1 MILVNSTDL
10 KFWADR
16 RQACSE
22 LPRLIRRLI
31 SATASD
37 IQKSSFAA
45 DEGIQLGGWDGIVVN
60 ANAANMFVPANVS
73 VWEMG
78 VNKDVKT
85 KADDDYQKRSKNAL
99 GLTPADTTFV
109 FVTLRR
115 WGGKEKWIQARN
127 AEGTWR
133 EVRAYDAEDLAQWL
147 EEAPAVHL
155 WFSVLLGKHPQ
166 SALSL
171 DDFWK
176 DWAEATK
183 PPLKASLVIGGR
195 EAARDRIL
203 TWFRG
208 TPNVLTM
215 QGDSSEEVVAFLS
228 AVAQTLSPEEKVAIL
243 SRAVVVE
250 DIAAW
255 RSLILSSNPLF
266 LIARFDQPEII
277 NRAIQNGHHVF
288 IPLGRVGATGAF
300 PLPRLIR
307 DAAKQALEEMG
318 YSGERAEDLA
328 TLARRSL
335 SALRRKLAI
344 ARGVQVPAWAQP
356 NEARNL
362 IAPLLAGT
370 WEDSSEGDRSALSD
384 LAGIPYQQF
393 QPHAVSSVNA
403 PDPPLLRVGDVW
415 MIAAREDAWRLIAR
429 YLTADDLE
437 RFEEV
442 ALEVLSELDPAFEL
456 PPEMRFAAS
465 IYGKTLSRSGL
476 LREGIAE
483 TLAMMASLSP
493 EVSFAASK
501 TGEEV
506 ARKIVGRLL
515 ETARGNADLWA
526 SLAYLLPL
534 LAEAAPKVVLDAV
547 EAGLAGEN
555 PVLVNLFQDQT
566 VNVAWSSS
574 SPHTGLLWA
583 LETLAWNPD
592 YLGKAALCLAH
603 LARLDPG
610 GRLVNRPALC
620 LRNIFICWHPNTT
633 APLQSRLA
641 VLDTIGKR
649 EPEIA
654 WHLLMAL
661 LPNHHSAVSPT
672 HGTKWRD
679 WVPDPRIEVTCQE
692 YIDATNTILERLLSK
707 AGANVERWCSL
718 IVSISNLM
726 SEQQEV
732 LLQCLEDLDLQC
744 FTASE
749 QSQLQSCL
757 RKEILDHRDFPDAQW
772 AMPTSRVDR
781 LQKIYDRL
789 ESADCVT
796 RYVWLF
802 KHGVELPRMRH
813 ISWEEREEIVWR
825 HRTEAL
831 REILNTHDW
840 SGVLRLAE
848 QVKQPDIVG
857 STLARSNLL
866 SIDLNLFLHQN
877 LASLEQWRNQM
888 ARGFVSVCAF
898 RDGERW
904 IADCLTAALNS
915 WTAQQ
920 YGEFFLCLAFNSTL
934 LKHLDAAGE
943 ETQRYFWSRVQQANL
958 LEVVDTDLALDFLLK
973 FDRPHVAVNAIEW
986 ALSHN
991 PNSIAPER
999 IAEVLE
1005 AAILT
1010 APEPGFDVSGFAYN
1024 SAELLNR
1031 LEAMNLSPDRLAKLE
1046 WLYFRIHEHYR
1057 RPHIL
1062 HKEMSCNPEFFIE
1075 LLQCI
1080 YPPQNELQP
1089 EESENKIALARLA
1102 GKFLKS
1108 WKQMPGQQK
1117 DGTVDVE
1124 ALRGWVLRVRELAAA
1139 CDRSEFADIH
1149 IGHALAFSPIDSD
1162 GTWPHQN
1169 VRDLIEELANSDIEN
1184 AWQTQILDN
1193 RGVTRRSITAGG
1205 EPERI
1210 LAERYESYAKQMYD
1224 MWPRTAG
1231 VMHTLAE
1238 NYRHQ
1243 ALHQDQRAEL
1253 TQDFGR

>member
-10 KFWADR
+10 TVWADR
-16 RQACSE
+16 LEARSQ

-31 SATASD
+31 YATASD
-37 IQKSSFAA
+37 IQQASFAA
-45 DEGIQLGGWDGIVVN
+45 DEGIQQGGWDGIVVN

-78 VNKDVKT
+78 VGGDPKS
-85 KADDDYQKRSKNAL
+85 KADDDYQKRSKDPL

-115 WGGKEKWIQARN
+115 WNRKQTWIQARN
-127 AEGTWR
+127 AEGIWR

-155 WFSVLLGKHPQ
+155 WFSVLLEKHPQ

-171 DDFWK
+171 DYFWK
-176 DWAEATK
+176 DWAGATE

-195 EAARDRIL
+195 EAARDCIL

-208 TPNVLTM
+208 TPSVLTM

-243 SRAVVVE
+243 SRAVVVD

-266 LIARFDQPEII
+266 LIARFDQPEIS
-277 NRAIQNGHHVF
+277 RAIQNRHHVF
-288 IPLGRVGATGAF
+288 VPLGPVGATGAF

-307 DAAKQALEEMG
+307 DAAKQGLDEMG
-318 YSGERAEDLA
+318 LSGKRAEDLA

-335 SALRRKLAI
+335 SALRRQLAI
-344 ARGVQVPAWAQP
+344 ARGVQFPAWAQP

-370 WEDSSEGDRSALSD
+370 WKDSSEGDRSALSD
-384 LAGIPYQQF
+384 LAGIPYEQF
-393 QPHAVSSVNA
+393 QHHAVSSVNA

-429 YLTADDLE
+429 YLTPDDLE

-442 ALEVLSELDPAFEL
+442 ALKVLSELDPAFEL
-456 PPEMRFAAS
+456 PPEKRFAAS
-465 IYGKTLSRSGL
+465 IYGKTLTRSGL

-506 ARKIVGRLL
+506 ARKIVWRLL

-566 VNVAWSSS
+566 VNVAWSTS

-583 LETLAWNPD
+583 LETLAWNPN

-610 GRLVNRPALC
+610 GQLVNRPALC
-620 LRNIFICWHPNTT
+620 LRDIFICWHPNTT

-661 LPNHHSAVSPT
+661 LPNHHSAVSHT

-679 WVPDPRIEVTCQE
+679 WVPDPRIEVTRQE
-692 YIDATNTILERLLSK
+692 YIDATNTILESLLSK

-732 LLQCLEDLDLQC
+732 LLQRLEDLDLQC

-757 RKEILDHRDFPDAQW
+757 RKEILPHRDFPDAQW
-772 AMPTSRVDR
+772 AMPTSRVER
-781 LQKIYDRL
+781 LQKICDRL
-789 ESADCVT
+789 EPADCVT

-802 KHGVELPRMRH
+802 KHGVELAGMRH

-866 SIDLNLFLHQN
+866 SIDLNVFLHQN

-888 ARGFVSVCAF
+888 ARGFVSVCAS
-898 RDGERW
+898 REGERW

-915 WTAQQ
+915 WTAEQ

-943 ETQRYFWSRVQQANL
+943 ETQRYFGSRVQHVNL
-958 LEVVDTDLALDFLLK
+958 LEVVDTDLALAFLLK

-986 ALSHN
+986 ALTQN
-991 PNSIAPER
+991 PNSIAPDR
-999 IAEVLE
+999 IADVLE
-1005 AAILT
+1005 SAILT
-1010 APEPGFDVSGFAYN
+1010 APEPGFNVSGFAYK

-1031 LEAMNLSPDRLAKLE
+1031 LEAMNLSRDRLAKLE
-1046 WLYFRIHEHYR
+1046 WLYFQIHEEDCR
-1057 RPHIL
+1057 PPHIL

-1080 YPPQNELQP
+1080 YPPKNELHP

-1102 GKFLKS
+1102 WELLKS

-1184 AWQTQILDN
+1184 AWQTQIFDN
-1193 RGVTRRSITAGG
+1193 RGLTYRSMTAGG

>member
-10 KFWADR
+10 TFWADR
-16 RQACSE
+16 LEARSQ

-31 SATASD
+31 YATASD
-37 IQKSSFAA
+37 IQQSSFAA
-45 DEGIQLGGWDGIVVN
+45 DEGIQLSGWDGIVN
-60 ANAANMFVPANVS
+60 ANVANMFVPANVS

-78 VNKDVKT
+78 VNKDPKS
-85 KADDDYQKRSKNAL
+85 KADDDYQKRSQNPL

-115 WGGKEKWIQARN
+115 WNGKETWIQARN
-127 AEGTWR
+127 AEGIWR

-147 EEAPAVHL
+147 EEASAVHL
-155 WFSVLLGKHPQ
+155 WLSVLLGKHPH

-171 DDFWK
+171 DDFWI
-176 DWAEATK
+176 DWAGATK
-183 PPLKASLVIGGR
+183 PPLSPNLVIGGR
-195 EAARDRIL
+195 EPARDRIL

-208 TPNVLTM
+208 TPSVLTM
-215 QGDSSEEVVAFLS
+215 QGDSPEEAVAFLS
-228 AVAQTLSPEEKVAIL
+228 AVAQTLSSEEKVVIL
-243 SRAVVVE
+243 SRAVVVD

-255 RSLILSSNPLF
+255 RGLILSSAPLF

-277 NRAIQNGHHVF
+277 GRAIQKGHHVF
-288 IPLGRVGATGAF
+288 VPLGRVGATGAF

-307 DAAKQALEEMG
+307 DAAKQALDEMG
-318 YSGERAEDLA
+318 QSGERAEDLA

-344 ARGVQVPAWAQP
+344 APGVQVPAWAQP

-362 IAPLLAGT
+362 IAPLLAGA
-370 WEDSSEGDRSALSD
+370 WKDSSKGDRSALSD
-384 LAGIPYQQF
+384 LAGIPYEQF
-393 QPHAVSSVNA
+393 QHHAVSSVNA

-442 ALEVLSELDPAFEL
+442 ALKVLSELDPAFEL
-456 PPEMRFAAS
+456 PPEKRFAAS
-465 IYGKTLSRSGL
+465 IYGKNLSRSGL

-506 ARKIVGRLL
+506 ARKIVWRLL
-515 ETARGNADLWA
+515 ETARGNGDLWA

-583 LETLAWNPD
+583 LETLAWNPN

-610 GRLVNRPALC
+610 GGLVNRPALC
-620 LRNIFICWHPNTT
+620 LPDIFICSHPNTS

-661 LPNHHSAVSPT
+661 LPNHHSAVSRT

-679 WVPDPRIEVTCQE
+679 WVPDRRIEVTCQE

-732 LLQCLEDLDLQC
+732 LLQRLEDLDLQC

-749 QSQLQSCL
+749 QSQLQSCV
-757 RKEILDHRDFPDAQW
+757 RKEILRHRDFPDARW
-772 AMPTSRVDR
+772 AMPITRVDR
-781 LQKIYDRL
+781 LEKIYDPL

-796 RYVWLF
+796 HSVWLF
-802 KHGVELPRMRH
+802 KHEVELPGMRD
-813 ISWEEREEIVWR
+813 ISWQEEDKIVWR

-866 SIDLNLFLHQN
+866 SIDLNVFLHQN
-877 LASLEQWRNQM
+877 LASLEQWRNHM
-888 ARGFVSVCAF
+888 ARGFVSERAV

-915 WTAQQ
+915 WTAEQ

-943 ETQRYFWSRVQQANL
+943 ETQRYFWSRVQHVNL
-958 LEVVDTDLALDFLLK
+958 LEVVDTDPALAFLLK
-973 FDRPHVAVNAIEW
+973 FDRPHVAVNAIKR
-986 ALSHN
+986 ALSQK

-999 IAEVLE
+999 IAEILE

-1010 APEPGFDVSGFAYN
+1010 APEPGFHVSGFAYK

-1031 LEAMNLSPDRLAKLE
+1031 LEARNLSRDRLAKLE
-1046 WLYFRIHEHYR
+1046 WLYFRIHENYR
-1057 RPHIL
+1057 SPHIL

-1080 YPPQNELQP
+1080 YPPKNELQP
-1089 EESENKIALARLA
+1089 EESENKIARARLPWE
-1102 GKFLKS
+1102 LLES

-1117 DGTVDVE
+1117 DGTVDLE

-1139 CDRSEFADIH
+1139 CDRSEIADIH
-1149 IGHALAFSPIDSD
+1149 IGQALAFSPIDSD

-1184 AWQTQILDN
+1184 AWQIQIFNN
-1193 RGVTRRSITAGG
+1193 RGVTCRSITAGG

-1224 MWPRTAG
+1224 LWPRTAG

-1238 NYRHQ
+1238 DYRHQ
-1243 ALHQDQRAEL
+1243 ALHQDQQAEL
-1253 TQDFGR
+1253 TQDFWR